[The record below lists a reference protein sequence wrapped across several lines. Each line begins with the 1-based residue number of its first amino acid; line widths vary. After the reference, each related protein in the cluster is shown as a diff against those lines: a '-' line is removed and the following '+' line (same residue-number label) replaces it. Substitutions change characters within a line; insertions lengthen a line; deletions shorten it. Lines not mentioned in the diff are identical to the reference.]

1 MASGL
6 TYNGV
11 GRDKNAVA
19 RVFIRK
25 GTGKIDV
32 NSGRSLDEYF
42 KRKTCTTIIMSPL
55 HLVDM
60 ASSFDVKVNV
70 KGGGN
75 SGQADAVRLAI
86 SKALVNFDSTL
97 KPILRSSGFIT
108 TDKRKVER
116 KKPGRRKARKQE
128 QYSKR

>member
-1 MASGL
+1 MNSGL
-6 TYNGV
+6 TYYGV

-19 RVFIRK
+19 RVFIQK
-25 GTGKIDV
+25 GSGKVEV
-32 NSGRSLDEYF
+32 NSGRSLEDYF
-42 KRKTCTTIIMSPL
+42 KRKTFTTVIMSPL
-55 HLVDM
+55 HLVEM
-60 ASSFDVKVNV
+60 ADNFDIKVNV

-86 SKALVNFDSTL
+86 SKALVNFDSNL
-97 KPILRSSGFIT
+97 KTILRGSGFIT